1 MLKVSLFLRIIKIIS
16 TGIEFIVLKVLLD
29 EISERKSKKIELVIS
44 FSWLFNSFD
53 FKLCKDK
60 Y

>member
-29 EISERKSKKIELVIS
+29 EISERKSKKIEKVIEE
-44 FSWLFNSFD
+44 
-53 FKLCKDK
+53 K
-60 Y
+60 YEK